1 MEQMIRDLMMRVQ
14 GLRERV
20 GEQSTQASKD
30 QLNAL
35 HIALKA
41 LLQRAQSSPER
52 KGVVVAGVQTR
63 PPRTPT

>member
-1 MEQMIRDLMMRVQ
+1 MERMIRDVMTRVQ

-30 QLNAL
+30 QLNAI

-41 LLQRAQSSPER
+41 LLQRAQTSPER
-52 KGVVVAGVQTR
+52 KGVVVAGAPTR
-63 PPRTPT
+63 PPRIPT